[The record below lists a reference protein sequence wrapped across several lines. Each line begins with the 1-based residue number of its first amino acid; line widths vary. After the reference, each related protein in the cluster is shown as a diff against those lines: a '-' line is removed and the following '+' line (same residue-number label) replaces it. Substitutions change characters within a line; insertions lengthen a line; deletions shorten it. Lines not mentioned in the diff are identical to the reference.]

1 MMNERSERKV
11 CDEPN
16 PTEAWLKAK
25 AEADAKANAVVE
37 DN

>member
-1 MMNERSERKV
+1 MNERAERKV

-25 AEADAKANAVVE
+25 ADADAKAAVVE